1 MRMLTINIMQSKTIA
16 KGNIIANTV
25 PSIQPSIGTAP
36 SLGVPDK
43 LLLLIG
49 FENPTCLYSRYLLC
63 WLQDHLCHLQS
74 GNLLLRLLRL
84 RSGVSFGVLG
94 VCRDRLRLAVPDSVL
109 IAATLHTQ
117 ACLSSL
123 VPQLLGNTDTI
134 LFRLPSFSLPSF
146 RLLVLFLLS

>member
-16 KGNIIANTV
+16 KGNIATTV
-25 PSIQPSIGTAP
+25 PRIQPSIGTAP

-63 WLQDHLCHLQS
+63 WLRDHLCHHFHR

-94 VCRDRLRLAVPDSVL
+94 VCCDRLRLAVPDSVL

-123 VPQLLGNTDTI
+123 VPQLLGNPDTI
-134 LFRLPSFSLPSF
+134 LLRLPSFSLPSF
-146 RLLVLFLLS
+146 RLLFLFLLS